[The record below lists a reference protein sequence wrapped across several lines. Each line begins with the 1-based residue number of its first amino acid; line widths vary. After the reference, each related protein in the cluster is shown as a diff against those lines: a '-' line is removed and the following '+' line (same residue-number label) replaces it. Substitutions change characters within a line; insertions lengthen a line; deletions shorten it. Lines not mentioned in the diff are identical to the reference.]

1 MDLTLK
7 DYKTIL
13 EYYNIDYS
21 FFKKN
26 KIISTAENILA
37 EKLCRCI
44 KKVTPP
50 KNDKIR
56 AIGICRNSVIQKK
69 GLTINKFRC
78 KKKPKLLTFN
88 KTKKKIKK
96 KNKRLTIKNRKGK

>member
-21 FFKKN
+21 ILKKN

-44 KKVTPP
+44 KKVTSP
-50 KNDKIR
+50 KNDKIK
-56 AIGICRNSVIQKK
+56 AIGICRNSVVKKK

-78 KKKPKLLTFN
+78 KKKPKLLNFN
-88 KTKKKIKK
+88 KTRKKIKK
-96 KNKRLTIKNRKGK
+96 NSRKLTIKNKKN